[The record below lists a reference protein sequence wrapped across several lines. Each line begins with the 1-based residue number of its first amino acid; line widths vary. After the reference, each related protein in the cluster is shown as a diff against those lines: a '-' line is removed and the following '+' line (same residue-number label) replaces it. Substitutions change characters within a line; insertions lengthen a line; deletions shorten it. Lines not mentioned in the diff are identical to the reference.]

1 MTDQTAGSEPAATIV
16 ELPASAGDKPVMSAR
31 EAAQA
36 LASFRHKRTEEPNSQ
51 AQDAPETAAEDEPA
65 SESGDE
71 LETGTDENP
80 PTGDETESATD
91 TAAEP
96 PIEPPRS
103 WTKEAKERFASL
115 PRDTQEYLAQ
125 REDERDRDFSRRQT
139 ETAEKLKGLTA
150 KEQAVEQARS
160 QYETALPALL
170 ETIQQQQNAEFGDIR
185 TVEDVQRL
193 AREDWPRYVMWD
205 AKQKQLASVQQQVEV
220 TKHRQAQEK
229 QQKFGEFVKREAELF
244 AEKVPEFA
252 DPAKKSTLQ
261 EKAVAMLRDL
271 GFADQELGELGR
283 GERELS
289 IYDHRIQLLINDG
302 IKFRAGQ
309 SALKA
314 PTRAPVPPVQR
325 PGVSQPRG
333 AAQSAVVQNLTRR
346 LDQTGSAKDAARLLT
361 ARRAAR

>member
-1 MTDQTAGSEPAATIV
+1 MTDVQSDAPISLVEIATT
-16 ELPASAGDKPVMSAR
+16 GDNSVMSAR

-51 AQDAPETAAEDEPA
+51 EAPEPAADEPA
-65 SESGDE
+65 IESGDE
-71 LETGTDENP
+71 LEAGTDENP

-252 DPAKKSTLQ
+252 DPVKKTALQ
-261 EKAVAMLRDL
+261 DKAVAMLHDL

-333 AAQSAVVQNLTRR
+333 AAQTAVVQNLTTR
-346 LDQTGSAKDAARLLT
+346 LNQTGSAKDAARLLT